1 MGVSMPVT
9 GEELKES
16 MRRWATGVAIVTSVD
31 QFERHGMTVN
41 SFISISIEPPLICVT
56 LANDTRTK
64 KMVEKSNIF
73 GVTVLSDQQEEIAN
87 RFSGRISDIENR
99 FQELKFFELESGVP
113 FLSGGL
119 GFLDCV
125 VKYTYVM
132 KNSTLFIGEV
142 ISTKNNAGS
151 PLIYLNRK
159 YHQIKE

>member
-1 MGVSMPVT
+1 MNVT

-31 QFERHGMTVN
+31 NMEKHGMTVN
-41 SFISISIEPPLICVT
+41 SFISISIEPPMICVT

-64 KMVEKSNIF
+64 KMVEKSHVF
-73 GVTVLSDQQEEIAN
+73 GVTILSDLQEEIAN
-87 RFSGRISDIENR
+87 RFSGRIPDIENR
-99 FQELKFFELESGVP
+99 FQELGFFTMESGVP
-113 FLSGGL
+113 FLVDGL

-142 ISTKNNAGS
+142 ISTKNNSGS
-151 PLIYLNRK
+151 PLIYHNRK
-159 YHQIKE
+159 YHQLKE

>member
-1 MGVSMPVT
+1 MNVT

-31 QFERHGMTVN
+31 NIEKHGMTVN

-64 KMVEKSNIF
+64 KMVEKSHVF
-73 GVTVLSDQQEEIAN
+73 GVTILSDRQEEIAN
-87 RFSGRISDIENR
+87 RFSGRIPDIENS
-99 FQELKFFELESGVP
+99 FQELGFFTMESGVP
-113 FLSGGL
+113 FLVDGL

-142 ISTKNNAGS
+142 ISTKNNSGS
-151 PLIYLNRK
+151 PLIYHNRK
-159 YHQIKE
+159 YHQLKE

>member
-1 MGVSMPVT
+1 MNVT

-16 MRRWATGVAIVTSVD
+16 MRRWATGVAVVTSVD
-31 QFERHGMTVN
+31 NIEKHGMTVN

-64 KMVEKSNIF
+64 KMVEKSHVF
-73 GVTVLSDQQEEIAN
+73 GVTILSDRQEEIAN
-87 RFSGRISDIENR
+87 RFSGRIPDIENR
-99 FQELKFFELESGVP
+99 FQELGFFTMESGVP
-113 FLSGGL
+113 FLVDGL

-142 ISTKNNAGS
+142 ISTKNNSGS
-151 PLIYLNRK
+151 PLIYHNRK
-159 YHQIKE
+159 YHQLKE

>member
-1 MGVSMPVT
+1 MNVT

-31 QFERHGMTVN
+31 NIEKHGMTVN

-64 KMVEKSNIF
+64 KMVEKSHVF
-73 GVTVLSDQQEEIAN
+73 GVTILSDQQEEIAN
-87 RFSGRISDIENR
+87 RFSGRIPDIENR
-99 FQELKFFELESGVP
+99 FQELGFFTMESGVP
-113 FLSGGL
+113 LLVDGL

-142 ISTKNNAGS
+142 ISTKNNSGS
-151 PLIYLNRK
+151 PLIYHNRK
-159 YHQIKE
+159 YHQLKE

>member
-1 MGVSMPVT
+1 MNVT

-31 QFERHGMTVN
+31 NIEKHGMTVN

-64 KMVEKSNIF
+64 KMVEKSHVF
-73 GVTVLSDQQEEIAN
+73 GVTILSDRQEEIAN
-87 RFSGRISDIENR
+87 RFSGRIPDIENR
-99 FQELKFFELESGVP
+99 FQELGFFTMESGVP
-113 FLSGGL
+113 FLVDGL

-142 ISTKNNAGS
+142 ISTKNNSGS
-151 PLIYLNRK
+151 PLIYHNRK
-159 YHQIKE
+159 YHQLKE

>member
-1 MGVSMPVT
+1 MYVT
-9 GEELKES
+9 GEELKEN

-31 QFERHGMTVN
+31 NMEKHGMTVN
-41 SFISISIEPPLICVT
+41 SFISISIEPPMICVT

-64 KMVEKSNIF
+64 KMVEKTNVF
-73 GVTVLSDQQEEIAN
+73 GVTILSDLQEEIAN
-87 RFSGRISDIENR
+87 RFSGRIADIEYR
-99 FQELKFFELESGVP
+99 FQELDFFTMESGVP
-113 FLSGGL
+113 FISGGL

-142 ISTKNNAGS
+142 ISTKNNSGT
-151 PLIYLNRK
+151 PLIYHNRK